1 MPGQYVSNTGKYL
14 AAYGL
19 GGALAGLGEGI
30 ASNETLTSLTDGGR
44 IITAVNGDTGNFLA
58 GRALSAS
65 ANKAADIIDEEYES
79 SFSSVILQA
88 GVEVNMIALEQI
100 NIDHDAAGRK
110 VSYLDPNHQ

>member
-1 MPGQYVSNTGKYL
+1 
-14 AAYGL
+14 L

-58 GRALSAS
+58 GRSLSAS
-65 ANKAADIIDEEYES
+65 ANKAAEIIDDEYES
-79 SFSSVILQA
+79 SFSSVVLQA

-110 VSYLDPNHQ
+110 VSYLDPSHQ